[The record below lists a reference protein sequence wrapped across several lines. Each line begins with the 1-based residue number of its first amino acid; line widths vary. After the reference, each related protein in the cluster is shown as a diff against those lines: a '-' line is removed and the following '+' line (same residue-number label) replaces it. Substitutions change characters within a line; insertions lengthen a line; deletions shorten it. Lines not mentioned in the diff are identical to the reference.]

1 MCESR
6 FADFGGT
13 AVSCSEAEFSVRER
27 DTKRETVTKSR
38 AQLVLRTAVG
48 FSLKDEEHIHW
59 KIVGNNLAAVLSC
72 ETLLRDAQARF
83 VPS

>member
-1 MCESR
+1 
-6 FADFGGT
+6 
-13 AVSCSEAEFSVRER
+13 VRER

-48 FSLKDEEHIHW
+48 FSLKDEERIHW
-59 KIVGNNLAAVLSC
+59 KTVGNNLATVLSC

>member
-1 MCESR
+1 MRVS